1 MKKSN
6 SRKYRYQIFAIVW
19 LLRFLALLSL
29 KNARRLAVFVASIGW
44 FFPTIHKKI
53 TLKNLEICF
62 PDLNVNERRKLAK
75 KSLIESTKTAAEMGA
90 LALWD
95 HKRCLALVES
105 VENEALLDEAI
116 AAKKGVILLAPH
128 LGNWEMM
135 RHFLASKSTFIA
147 LYDPPKIAELEPL
160 MIKMRDKVGMIS
172 APANQR
178 GIAKL
183 FRELGK
189 GAVTAILP
197 DTRPSK
203 KAGGI
208 FAPFFG
214 IEALTPTFLQKAAQK
229 TGAIVICGAAM
240 RSPNGF
246 RLCFLEADPKIYDPD
261 ERTAATTLNRLI
273 ETCIRLDLAQY
284 IWDYNRFRSRPSATP
299 PPPPRSLRSSRRLN
313 LLAKTKSRRYR
324 LESFEHLL
332 AAC

>member
-1 MKKSN
+1 MKKSKAH
-6 SRKYRYQIFAIVW
+6 KYRYHIFGIIW
-19 LLRFLALLSL
+19 LLRFLALLSI
-29 KNARRLAVFVASIGW
+29 KNARRLGVFVAAIGW
-44 FFPTIHKKI
+44 FFSTIHKKV
-53 TLKNLEICF
+53 TLQNLEICF
-62 PDLNVNERRKLAK
+62 PNLNVKERKKLAR
-75 KSLIESTKTAAEMGA
+75 KSLIESAKTAAEMGA

-95 HKRCLALVES
+95 HKRCLELVEA

-197 DTRPSK
+197 DTQPSK

-229 TGAIVICGAAM
+229 TGASVICGAAL
-240 RSPNGF
+240 RSPKGF
-246 RLCFLEADPKIYDPD
+246 RLCFLEADPKIYDSD
-261 ERTAATTLNRLI
+261 ERTAATALNRSI
-273 ETCIRLDLAQY
+273 ETCIRLDLSQY
-284 IWDYNRFRSRPSATP
+284 VWEYKRFRSRPLP
-299 PPPPRSLRSSRRLN
+299 PPPPPPLFRSSRWLN
-313 LLAKTKSRRYR
+313 LVFCRR
-324 LESFEHLL
+324 
-332 AAC
+332 